1 MRVERNFAYGLVVL
15 LSIDLGKNFEE
26 IMQSRIDMFHKV
38 DKDYGELLLLLD
50 HLADVS
56 FVRIESHYRN
66 AMSEFK
72 DRKAS
77 GEIDQN
83 EGVSYLLSAYFL
95 AMRAWDT
102 SDSICCLLRY
112 GKADSAYELW
122 RTLFNLVLNISS
134 MDNSSDTE
142 NAGER
147 YLSQALA
154 DCEKYEKNLAK
165 AWIDSMTDMEDLE
178 KSTELLRQEFEGIEK
193 LDGWIIA
200 PSDRTLET
208 RALAAGLPAQYYLD
222 YFLAGKSSHGSAI
235 STLKRPSILSLSEKF
250 EMPPVEASPRGVD
263 YVAFITAFL
272 LDSMVDRFVYGTREG
287 EVEEEEDW
295 RQDSQNSVAR
305 IFELAQDRVSC

>member
-1 MRVERNFAYGLVVL
+1 
-15 LSIDLGKNFEE
+15 
-26 IMQSRIDMFHKV
+26 
-38 DKDYGELLLLLD
+38 
-50 HLADVS
+50 
-56 FVRIESHYRN
+56 
-66 AMSEFK
+66 
-72 DRKAS
+72 
-77 GEIDQN
+77 
-83 EGVSYLLSAYFL
+83 
-95 AMRAWDT
+95 
-102 SDSICCLLRY
+102 
-112 GKADSAYELW
+112 
-122 RTLFNLVLNISS
+122 
-134 MDNSSDTE
+134 
-142 NAGER
+142 
-147 YLSQALA
+147 
-154 DCEKYEKNLAK
+154 
-165 AWIDSMTDMEDLE
+165 MTDMEDLE

-235 STLKRPSILSLSEKF
+235 STLKRPSILSLSEKV